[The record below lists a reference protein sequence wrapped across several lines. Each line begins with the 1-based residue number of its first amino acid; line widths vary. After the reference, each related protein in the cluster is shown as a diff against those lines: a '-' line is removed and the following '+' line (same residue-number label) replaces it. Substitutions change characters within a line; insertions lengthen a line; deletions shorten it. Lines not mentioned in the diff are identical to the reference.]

1 MTPPRSIAYLGNSL
15 TVQKAGYRPALHQR
29 LEQHWE
35 APLLQVNAGL
45 GGVGSL
51 ACACLLDL
59 LVQRHQPDLCLIE
72 CSAADM
78 LGATSP
84 AQIGPSLETIVREL
98 LTAAVEPVL
107 LHLPWRRS
115 KPAQRTSTL
124 AAYQRVADHYG
135 ICSVSLWDRWL
146 PHDGALL
153 DDGKHLTRQGGE
165 EVADAIAPL
174 LATAWMQRRE
184 RPQIPPPPA
193 PAAHP
198 MAGGRSLGSPDQPHR
213 PLPPQPFS
221 PLPSH
226 AGGAR
231 G

>member
-35 APLLQVNAGL
+35 APLQQVNAGL

-84 AQIGPSLETIVREL
+84 AQIGPSSKQACGRTWRQQLSLPNWRARLALNLGCTITTE
-98 LTAAVEPVL
+98 
-107 LHLPWRRS
+107 
-115 KPAQRTSTL
+115 
-124 AAYQRVADHYG
+124 
-135 ICSVSLWDRWL
+135 
-146 PHDGALL
+146 
-153 DDGKHLTRQGGE
+153 
-165 EVADAIAPL
+165 
-174 LATAWMQRRE
+174 
-184 RPQIPPPPA
+184 
-193 PAAHP
+193 PAAC
-198 MAGGRSLGSPDQPHR
+198 RLGSPA
-213 PLPPQPFS
+213 
-221 PLPSH
+221 PSRRCP
-226 AGGAR
+226 AG
-231 G
+231 